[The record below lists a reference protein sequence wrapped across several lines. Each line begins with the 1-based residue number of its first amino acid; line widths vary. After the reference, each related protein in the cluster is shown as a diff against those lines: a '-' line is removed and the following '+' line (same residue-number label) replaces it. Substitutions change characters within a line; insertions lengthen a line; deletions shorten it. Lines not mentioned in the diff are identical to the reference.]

1 MMVLEVYSADNQVP
15 DITVNKYEESV
26 DFQNEC
32 RSFYLHRVKA
42 TEQFKQ
48 KLQSGCG
55 TDNKEQKKS
64 SLSSAMDRLRVE
76 MVSLMFS
83 HLHTHLNNY
92 FCVNA
97 LI

>member
-42 TEQFKQ
+42 TENFKL

-55 TDNKEQKKS
+55 TDNTEQKKS

-76 MVSLMFS
+76 MVSLMYNT
-83 HLHTHLNNY
+83 LHAFLDNY
-92 FCVNA
+92 FCVKRR
-97 LI
+97 I

>member
-1 MMVLEVYSADNQVP
+1 MMVLEVYSAENQVP
-15 DITVNKYEESV
+15 DMTVNKYEESV
-26 DFQNEC
+26 EFQNEC

-42 TEQFKQ
+42 TEHFKQ

-64 SLSSAMDRLRVE
+64 SMSSAMDRLRVE
-76 MVSLMFS
+76 MVSLMYNS
-83 HLHTHLNNY
+83 LHTHLNNH
-92 FCVNA
+92 FCNNA